1 MSSADPLPRFTNV
14 VALRRLALSDLAV
27 FQAYRH
33 DPVLAQYQDWT
44 SKSDVEACAFLTKMS
59 AVTLLQPGVWS
70 QIGIADPENLALL
83 GDIGVRLASDGRQA
97 EIGFTLSRQSQGRG
111 MGTAAV
117 REAINLV
124 FEHTNADRVLGIADA
139 RNHPSIRLLRRV
151 GMLLVESRAAM
162 FREQPCVEHIY
173 AIARQRDA

>member
-1 MSSADPLPRFTNV
+1 MSGADLLPRFTND
-14 VALRRLALSDLAV
+14 VALRRLAPADLAV

-33 DPVLAQYQDWT
+33 DPVLARYQDWT
-44 SKSDVEACAFLTKMS
+44 SKSDVEASAFLAKMS
-59 AVTLLQPGVWS
+59 SVTLLQPGVWS
-70 QIGIADPENLALL
+70 QIGIADPHTLALL
-83 GDIGVRLASDGRQA
+83 GDIGVLLACDGRQA

-124 FEHTNADRVLGIADA
+124 FERTTADRVLGIADA

-151 GMLLVESRAAM
+151 GMRRVESRAAM

-173 AIARQRDA
+173 GISREGKK